1 MLFTTIQHLAR
12 QGLALRGHE
21 VSDGNYMQLLKL
33 RATDIPELQ
42 AWMDRKI
49 DMTSHQIQ
57 NEMLEMI
64 GQTIVREIAS
74 RVQQAGSFAVMVD
87 GTQDVSR
94 KEQMSVCVSI
104 YVDKELYPHKH
115 FIGLYEPPGT
125 TGEILAK
132 CVLDVL
138 LRLQL
143 PISAL
148 RGQTYDGAS
157 NMSGQYK
164 GCQAL
169 ICEKQPLAL
178 FVHCGA
184 HCTNLVSQTVSEAV
198 VIVRDA
204 MASLQELGAL
214 FCQSIKCRTAF
225 TKITES
231 DLVSGKCQ
239 QIRPLCPTRWLV
251 RVAAIQALVN
261 QYRQVL
267 ECLEEMSAA
276 SSGPSVTCLST
287 GVRAA
292 GTVEQRCHIAS
303 F

>member
-1 MLFTTIQHLAR
+1 MRQRCWRAWLTSSHHLSVSLCRVPGSGGNLGGTGGTVPSNVQGGGIFPPNVNTQFVGVTPTMLSHSHSGSHSYQRFFKPLISMVA
-12 QGLALRGHE
+12 AL
-21 VSDGNYMQLLKL
+21 Y
-33 RATDIPELQ
+33 
-42 AWMDRKI
+42 
-49 DMTSHQIQ
+49 
-57 NEMLEMI
+57 
-64 GQTIVREIAS
+64 
-74 RVQQAGSFAVMVD
+74 
-87 GTQDVSR
+87 
-94 KEQMSVCVSI
+94 C
-104 YVDKELYPHKH
+104 
-115 FIGLYEPPGT
+115 
-125 TGEILAK
+125 
-132 CVLDVL
+132 
-138 LRLQL
+138 
-143 PISAL
+143 
-148 RGQTYDGAS
+148 S

-214 FCQSIKCRTAF
+214 FSQSIKCRTAF

-276 SSGPSVTCLST
+276 SSGPSVSA
-287 GVRAA
+287 RASGLLA
-292 GTVEQRCHIAS
+292 QLAKVSRCWLLIWR
-303 F
+303 